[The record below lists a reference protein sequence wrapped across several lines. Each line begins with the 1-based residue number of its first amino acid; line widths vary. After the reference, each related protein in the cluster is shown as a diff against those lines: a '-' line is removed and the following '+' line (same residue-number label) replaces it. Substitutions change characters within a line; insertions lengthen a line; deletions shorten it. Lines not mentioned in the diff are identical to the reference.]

1 MTTGYSKRSL
11 VEKIGIKPGTRIA
24 ILNPPSNYRDIL
36 GTLPP
41 KTVVVRKLED
51 KLDVIQFFT
60 KRRSELELA
69 FPNLKASLSLD
80 GMLWISWPKG
90 SSKIETDLNE
100 NIVREIGLSN
110 NLVDIKV
117 CAVDEI
123 WSGLKFVYRVKDRNR
138 KM

>member
-1 MTTGYSKRSL
+1 MTAGYSKRSL
-11 VEKIGIKPGTRIA
+11 VEKIGIKPGTRFA
-24 ILNPPSNYRDIL
+24 LLNAPRNYLDSLGELPS
-36 GTLPP
+36 
-41 KTVVVRKLED
+41 KTVVVIKL
-51 KLDVIQFFT
+51 KTQLDLIQFFT
-60 KRRSELELA
+60 KRRIELEMA
-69 FPNLKASLSLD
+69 FPSLKASLSFD

-90 SSKIETDLNE
+90 SSKVETDLNE

-138 KM
+138 KR